1 MKVLI
6 LSCNTGG
13 GHNACAKA
21 ICDSF
26 AEKGISCTSVD
37 ALAFISG
44 RTSSVMSNG
53 HTWIYRHCPRL
64 FSKGYAHAD
73 KKRSS
78 FSEGSAA
85 YKFFAKSTPEL
96 YRFIVRGGYDVV
108 ICAHVFTALMLT
120 DVLKKH
126 KLSILSAFF
135 ATDYT
140 FSPSGDQSNLDLY
153 FIPDTA
159 LVSEFEGYGIDVK
172 KIRVSGIPTRS
183 EFATRRKMA
192 DAKKVIGIHENHA
205 HIVVMSGSMGC
216 GPIKKLTK
224 FLSASLSHEQE
235 VSVVCGTNKSLFAEL
250 SDMYENDPRIHIKG
264 YVKDISLLLDSADL
278 YLTKPGGISV
288 TEAAVKGLPMVLLNA
303 VAGCEEYN
311 MNFLLERG
319 CAVTG
324 ADIREITDTAV
335 SLLSD
340 KEKLAQMSRALKAL
354 NYAGAADNIRDDII
368 KCKGE
373 IDSNER
379 IHTV

>member
-1 MKVLI
+1 
-6 LSCNTGG
+6 
-13 GHNACAKA
+13 
-21 ICDSF
+21 
-26 AEKGISCTSVD
+26 
-37 ALAFISG
+37 
-44 RTSSVMSNG
+44 
-53 HTWIYRHCPRL
+53 
-64 FSKGYAHAD
+64 
-73 KKRSS
+73 
-78 FSEGSAA
+78 
-85 YKFFAKSTPEL
+85 
-96 YRFIVRGGYDVV
+96 
-108 ICAHVFTALMLT
+108 
-120 DVLKKH
+120 
-126 KLSILSAFF
+126 
-135 ATDYT
+135 
-140 FSPSGDQSNLDLY
+140 
-153 FIPDTA
+153 
-159 LVSEFEGYGIDVK
+159 
-172 KIRVSGIPTRS
+172 
-183 EFATRRKMA
+183 
-192 DAKKVIGIHENHA
+192 
-205 HIVVMSGSMGC
+205 MGC

-224 FLSASLSHEQE
+224 RLSASLSHKQE
-235 VSVVCGTNKSLFAEL
+235 ATVVCGTNKSLFAEL